1 MEGYTLYLLNT
12 CHTRLLQNVDLPVD
26 IFTQVKYYGAED
38 YEVRCFE
45 EAILK
50 YQVS

>member
-1 MEGYTLYLLNT
+1 MIQPMSSL
-12 CHTRLLQNVDLPVD
+12 
-26 IFTQVKYYGAED
+26 FSQVKYYSAED

>member
-1 MEGYTLYLLNT
+1 MSRSLSGF
-12 CHTRLLQNVDLPVD
+12 DL
-26 IFTQVKYYGAED
+26 FSQVKYYSSED

-50 YQVS
+50 YQVSMCCWDQRPANTQLW